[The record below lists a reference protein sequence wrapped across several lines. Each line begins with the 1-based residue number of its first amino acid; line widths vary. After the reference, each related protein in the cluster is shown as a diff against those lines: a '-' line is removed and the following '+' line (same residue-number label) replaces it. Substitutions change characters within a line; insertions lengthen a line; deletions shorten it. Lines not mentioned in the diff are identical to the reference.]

1 MDSKKST
8 LIRDLKRD
16 WPIYT
21 MLFVPFIFLIV
32 FRYLPMFGNIIAFRK
47 FVPGGSIFGEE
58 WVGFHYIKMFIK
70 DATFWRVFKNTLT
83 LGFLTLVFTFP
94 LPIIF
99 ALMLNEVASKKF
111 KKFIQTASYLPH
123 FLSTVIVAGILLE
136 ILATNGSINNVI
148 EFLTGQRVN
157 FIQDPKWF
165 RTIYVG
171 SEIWQRTGYGAILY
185 LAALTNIDD
194 SLYEAAKIDG
204 ANRWQQTLNVTLPGI
219 MPTIVTVFILNVG
232 SFMAVGFEKII
243 LIYNPLTY
251 QTGDVI
257 STYLY
262 RVGLQSNNF
271 SYATAI
277 GLFESIIGLTLVL
290 SSNALSRKLVK
301 RSLW

>member
-1 MDSKKST
+1 MEQKST
-8 LIRDLKRD
+8 LMRDLKRD
-16 WPIYT
+16 WPIYL
-21 MLFVPFIFLIV
+21 MILVPFIFLIV

-47 FVPGGSIFGEE
+47 FIPGGSILGEE
-58 WVGFHYIKMFIK
+58 WVGLHYIKMFIK

-83 LGFLTLVFTFP
+83 LGILTLVFTFP

-99 ALMLNEVASKKF
+99 ALMLNEVASKNF

-136 ILATNGSINNVI
+136 LLATNGSVNNLV
-148 EFLTGQRVN
+148 ELLTGQRIN

-185 LAALTNIDD
+185 LAALTNIDE
-194 SLYEAAKIDG
+194 SLYEAAKMDG
-204 ANRWQQTLNVTLPGI
+204 ANRWKQTLYVTLPGI

-232 SFMAVGFEKII
+232 SFMAVGFEKIL

-251 QTGDVI
+251 STGDVI

-277 GLFESIIGLTLVL
+277 GLFESLIGLTLVL